1 MKLYREI
8 AWESKNIV
16 VIPGS
21 SSELIVNEIKKE
33 INEIIW
39 NLEVALRKAIV
50 RALFPSLI

>member
-1 MKLYREI
+1 MKLHREI
-8 AWESKNIV
+8 GRESKTII

-39 NLEVALRKAIV
+39 NLAVALRKAIV